1 MAEHAAEWSAPH
13 WKLQL
18 SLGVMSDQEIQER
31 EISGTN
37 LVLFGTRATNKLI
50 QRLGA
55 RFPLELNAGAADY
68 GLVFVAPVNGHD
80 VVVNSGIPFWTGVE
94 EANRPGLKFI
104 GAPYRALASFRD
116 YILFKGSLENVI
128 AEGRFDRNWRLP
140 PGDAAKI
147 KATGAV
153 EIHE

>member
-1 MAEHAAEWSAPH
+1 MGTMSWSTRG
-13 WKLQL
+13 
-18 SLGVMSDQEIQER
+18 SR
-31 EISGTN
+31 SGPAW
-37 LVLFGTRATNKLI
+37 R
-50 QRLGA
+50 R
-55 RFPLELNAGAADY
+55 P
-68 GLVFVAPVNGHD
+68 
-80 VVVNSGIPFWTGVE
+80 
-94 EANRPGLKFI
+94 NRPGLKFI

-153 EIHE
+153 EIR